1 MPPCTLS
8 IPAKDG
14 SGSFEGY
21 LSLPPLGKGPGL
33 VLLQEIFGVN
43 ENIRMTADLLAEEGY
58 VVLAPDIFW
67 RQQPG
72 LQMGY
77 TPSERQRGID
87 LMNRL
92 DEGQTMA
99 DIQSAIT
106 TLRHHPAVAGKVGV
120 LGFCLGGRLAYIS
133 ACRTDADVVVGYYG
147 VGLENY
153 LGESPRC
160 PLTLHIAAEDA
171 MVPPATQG
179 KIRSG
184 LAGNPMVTIHV
195 YPGAD
200 HAFARFAGANYHK
213 PSALLA
219 HDRSVQALKA
229 VMGPHFNLSH
239 LWDMHCDHEFITRN
253 VDATMATMVAEPYVN
268 HIPTMTGGV
277 GFRHLAH
284 FYRNYFVNSNPP
296 DTVLIPISRTV
307 GATQVVDE
315 LLFCFT
321 HTCEVPWML
330 PGLKPTGKRVEIPLV
345 AVVKF
350 RGDKLC
356 HEHIY
361 WDQASVLVQ
370 LGLLDPK
377 GLPVA
382 GIETAR
388 KVLDE
393 SLPSNTLM
401 PDGGNSP

>member
-1 MPPCTLS
+1 MTNQILS
-8 IPAKDG
+8 IPAGDG
-14 SGSFEGY
+14 IGSFQGY
-21 LSLPPLGKGPGL
+21 LSLPPSGKGPGL

-43 ENIRMTADLLAEEGY
+43 ENIRKTADLFAEEGY
-58 VVLAPDIFW
+58 VVLAPDVFW
-67 RQQPG
+67 RQEPG

-77 TPSERQRGID
+77 TAEERQKGLQ
-87 LMNRL
+87 LMGQMQ
-92 DEGQTMA
+92 EGQTMA

-106 TLRHHPAVAGKVGV
+106 ALRNHPAVVGKVGV
-120 LGFCLGGRLAYIS
+120 LGFCMGGKLAYWA
-133 ACRTDADVVVGYYG
+133 ACRTDTDIAISYYG

-153 LGESPRC
+153 LQETIRC
-160 PLTLHIAAEDA
+160 TLVLHIAANDA
-171 MVPPATQG
+171 MVPPPARE
-179 KIRSG
+179 KI
-184 LAGNPMVTIHV
+184 LAGLTGNHLVATYV

-200 HAFARFAGANYHK
+200 HAFARFGGMHFHK
-213 PSALLA
+213 PSALVA
-219 HDRSVQALKA
+219 HDRSVAALKS
-229 VMGPHFNLSH
+229 VMGPCYNLSN
-239 LWDMHCDHEFITRN
+239 LWDKHCEYEFTTRD
-253 VDATMATMVAEPYVN
+253 VPATMATMVAEPYVN

-277 GFRHLAH
+277 GYKHLEH
-284 FYRNYFVNSNPP
+284 FYRNFFVNSNPP
-296 DTVLIPISRTV
+296 DTTFIPISRTV

-330 PGLKPTGKRVEIPLV
+330 PGVKPTGKRVEIPLV

-370 LGLLDPK
+370 IGLLDPK

-401 PDGGNSP
+401 NPG